1 MTRHTPTG
9 IFERSMVLLILATSA
24 GYASAQTTTTTP
36 FSVPGLKTLAC
47 SIINWMTGELAVI
60 VFFAVGVATLLVGMM
75 MKMDWA
81 KIVALIVMFGL
92 VQGFLGLF
100 GTYITGGF
108 AC

>member
-1 MTRHTPTG
+1 MTRATTTR
-9 IFERSMVLLILATSA
+9 IYEKLMVMLILAASSSI
-24 GYASAQTTTTTP
+24 ASAQSTT
-36 FSVPGLKTLAC
+36 FSVPGLKALAC
-47 SIINWMTGELAVI
+47 SIIKWMTGELAVI
-60 VFFAVGVATLLVGMM
+60 IFFVVGVATLLVGMM

-100 GTYITGGF
+100 GSYITGGF